1 MVENIFE
8 ELNFEAYT
16 VGRNVL
22 KEEKPSLVLPS
33 NWIKINFRPQ

>member
-22 KEEKPSLVLPS
+22 KEEKLKNPL
-33 NWIKINFRPQ
+33 